1 MAFAE
6 NWNLVPV
13 KGRFME
19 IDADAVNGYI
29 SFVPSP
35 SRMID
40 AKALATIVKSE
51 YRVYLDAEGKF
62 SVKLPATDDPD
73 VTPIDFTY
81 EVTEHFPGGLTY
93 HINVPLIY
101 ADFGVDISAL
111 EQVATNPGIPQNITR
126 EEFDALA
133 MQVEMLL
140 GVVYGGSA
148 TTQYWGP
155 GLDAG
160 GVDGV

>member
-13 KGRFME
+13 TGRFME
-19 IDADAVNGYI
+19 IDADNVNGYL
-29 SFVPSP
+29 SFTPSP
-35 SRMID
+35 ARMID

-51 YRVYLDAEGKF
+51 YRVYLDATGRFKAM
-62 SVKLPATDDPD
+62 LPATDDPD

-81 EVTEHFPGGLTY
+81 EVVEHFPGGQTY
-93 HINVPLIY
+93 SIEVPLIY
-101 ADFGVDISAL
+101 ADMGVDISAL
-111 EQVATNPGIPQNITR
+111 EPVPENPGIPNNISR

-140 GVVYGGSA
+140 GTVTGGSA
-148 TTQYWGP
+148 WSQYAGP
-155 GLDAG
+155 GLDGG
-160 GVDGV
+160 GVIAP

>member
-13 KGRFME
+13 TGRFME
-19 IDADAVNGYI
+19 IDADPTGGFI
-29 SFVPSP
+29 TFTPSP
-35 SRMID
+35 ARMID
-40 AKALATIVKSE
+40 AKALATIVKSD
-51 YRVYLDAEGKF
+51 YTVYLDAQGRFKA
-62 SVKLPATDDPD
+62 KLPATDDPD
-73 VTPIDFTY
+73 VTPIEFTY
-81 EVTEHFPGGLTY
+81 HVVEHFPGGIEY
-93 HINVPLIY
+93 DIEVPLIY
-101 ADFGVDISAL
+101 ADMGVDISAL
-111 EQVATNPGIPQNITR
+111 EQVPENPGIPQNITR

-148 TTQYWGP
+148 STQYWGP